1 MFGHGLRGLPHHHNF
16 TTRSTS
22 KSCSGM
28 GPSIQVDREIQ
39 RPSIG
44 QNHRHHHTDDGVTT
58 VTVLPTLNHET
69 QPDTNSKT
77 VQAQHQNLEHRQTTV
92 TGVGIT
98 YRAMLKASIPDC
110 TMAPRSITPPQSTT
124 LPPSASKAPI
134 HGFTTN
140 FFSNPKSLPTA
151 TPGQIPTAGN
161 RILQSH
167 HRSATTAVY
176 MHRQHKT
183 HYDNTRKHEKTA
195 NSNKSHHTR

>member
-77 VQAQHQNLEHRQTTV
+77 VQAQHQNLEHTQTTV

-140 FFSNPKSLPTA
+140 FSA
-151 TPGQIPTAGN
+151 IPNHCQQLHLARFRQQGIVYC
-161 RILQSH
+161 RV
-167 HRSATTAVY
+167 TTAQQLQRFTCIGSTKHT
-176 MHRQHKT
+176 MT
-183 HYDNTRKHEKTA
+183 TRCPQFRGH
-195 NSNKSHHTR
+195 